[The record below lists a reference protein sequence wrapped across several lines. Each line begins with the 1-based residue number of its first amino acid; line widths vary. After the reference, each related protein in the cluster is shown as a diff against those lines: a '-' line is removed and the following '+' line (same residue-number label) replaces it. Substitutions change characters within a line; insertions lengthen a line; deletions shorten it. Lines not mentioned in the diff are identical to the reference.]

1 VKLDLSTRE
10 KEFENDCFPCELLF
24 DTFAWQ
30 TGYLQHWNFD
40 SAKTQLYVAFQTE
53 ILQRFQSYQIPV
65 IKLKKAVQKEAV
77 CHVFEKVNTGGV
89 VLNAFELLTATYA
102 SDNFRLRDDWY
113 GSAERQVT
121 GAHQV
126 MTQKKVLRGVQNTD
140 FLQAV
145 TLIQTYRRRCQDLTV
160 GKAQDEAKGVSCK
173 RSAVLELQRTD
184 YQALRD
190 HVLTGF
196 LRAAKF
202 LTLEHIFL
210 DRDLPYQTQ
219 LVPLSAILAELGD
232 SWEEVGTKQKVRQ
245 WYWCGVLGELYGGA
259 VESRHARD
267 LPEVLDWIR
276 TGGPPP
282 TTVRDANF
290 NPDRVLT
297 LRTRNS
303 AAYKGIYALLMQIG
317 ALEFLT
323 DQPMSFATYEEEKI
337 DIHHIFPKAW
347 CQTQADKIEAKRMDC
362 IVNKTAISART
373 NRIIG
378 GAAPAKYLA
387 ALERRGGIAPDT
399 LNRILATHLISTE
412 ALRAD
417 DFEAFFKARQEALIE
432 LIRTAMGKTVASAEE
447 WIEPAGEPIDG
458 EDDSDDEVEAL
469 EAA

>member
-10 KEFENDCFPCELLF
+10 KEFENDCFPCEALF
-24 DTFAWQ
+24 DIFNWQ
-30 TGYLQHWNFD
+30 TGYLQHWRFD
-40 SAKTQLYVAFQTE
+40 SAKTQFYSAFQTE

-65 IKLKKAVQKEAV
+65 IKLKKTVQKEAV

-89 VLNAFELLTATYA
+89 VLNAFELLTAIYA
-102 SDNFRLRDDWY
+102 TDDFRLRDDWY
-113 GSAERQVT
+113 GNAGRKAI

-126 MTQKKVLRGVQNTD
+126 MSQKKVLRGVQNTD

-145 TLIQTYRRRCQDLTV
+145 TLIQTYRRRREDIV
-160 GKAQDEAKGVSCK
+160 AGKSQDEMKGVSCK
-173 RSAVLELQRTD
+173 RSAVLELPRTD

-190 HVLTGF
+190 HVLVGF

-219 LVPLSAILAELGD
+219 LVPLAAILAELGD
-232 SWEEVGTKQKVRQ
+232 GWEEIGTKGKVRQ

-267 LPEVLDWIR
+267 LPEVLEWIR
-276 TGGPPP
+276 GGPPP

-303 AAYKGIYALLMQIG
+303 AAYKGIYALLMQSG
-317 ALEFLT
+317 GREFLT

-347 CQTQADKIEAKRMDC
+347 CQAQAHIDAKRMDC

-378 GAAPAKYLA
+378 GAPPAKYLA
-387 ALERRGGIAPDT
+387 ALERRGGIAPET
-399 LNRILATHLISTE
+399 LDRILATHLISTE
-412 ALRAD
+412 ALRVD
-417 DFEAFFKARQEALIE
+417 DFETFFEARRKALIE
-432 LIRTAMGKTVASAEE
+432 LIRTAMGKAAVASVED
-447 WIEPAGEPIDG
+447 WIEPAGEPIEG
-458 EDDSDDEVEAL
+458 EDDSDDEAEVL

>member
-1 VKLDLSTRE
+1 M
-10 KEFENDCFPCELLF
+10 LF
-24 DTFAWQ
+24 DVFNWQ
-30 TGYLQHWNFD
+30 TGYLQHWKFD
-40 SAKTQLYVAFQTE
+40 SAKTQLYSAFQTE

-65 IKLKKAVQKEAV
+65 IELKKTVQKEAV

-89 VLNAFELLTATYA
+89 ALNAFELLTAIYA

-121 GAHQV
+121 GAHRV

-145 TLIQTYRRRCQDLTV
+145 TLIQTYRRRREDMAA
-160 GKAQDEAKGVSCK
+160 GKSRDEAKGVSCK
-173 RSAVLELQRTD
+173 RSAVLELSRTD

-196 LRAAKF
+196 LRTAKF

-219 LVPLSAILAELGD
+219 LVPLAAILAELGD
-232 SWEEVGTKQKVRQ
+232 SWEEIGTKQKVRQ

-276 TGGPPP
+276 ASGPPP

-290 NPDRVLT
+290 NPDRLLT

-303 AAYKGIYALLMQIG
+303 AAYKGIYALLMQSG
-317 ALEFLT
+317 AREFLT
-323 DQPMSFATYEEEKI
+323 DQPMSYATYEEEKI
-337 DIHHIFPKAW
+337 DIHHIFPKVW
-347 CQTQADKIEAKRMDC
+347 CQAQAPKIEAKRMDC

-378 GAAPAKYLA
+378 GASPVKYLA
-387 ALERRGGIAPDT
+387 ALEWRGGIAPET

-412 ALRAD
+412 TLRAD
-417 DFEAFFKARQEALIE
+417 DFEAFFEARREALVE
-432 LIRTAMGKTVASAEE
+432 LIRTAMGKTVAPAEE
-447 WIEPAGEPIDG
+447 WVEPAGEPIEG
-458 EDDSDDEVEAL
+458 ADDSDDEAEAL